1 MKKEMNLEELEMVNG
16 GNILDD
22 IVDHVKKTI
31 VDIIKSVPRPI
42 IANAAE

>member
-22 IVDHVKKTI
+22 IVDEVKK
-31 VDIIKSVPRPI
+31 IKDAIEEQIKKIPKLI
-42 IANAAE
+42 NA